1 MTDPIAWPARG
12 VVAVVPRAGKLL
24 VIERS
29 QFVRAPGMFCFP
41 GGAIEQGESE
51 ADAVVRELL
60 EELALPARAVRK
72 LWTSVTPWNVSLCWW
87 LANVQPAAV
96 PQPDPAE
103 VASFQ
108 WLTVAEI
115 RGFSNLLASNLEF
128 LAAWE
133 RGEFAIDG
141 LGRLS

>member
-1 MTDPIAWPARG
+1 MSDPFVRPARG

-29 QFVRAPGMFCFP
+29 QFVRAPGTFCFP
-41 GGAIEQGESE
+41 GGAIEQDESE

-72 LWTSVTPWNVSLCWW
+72 LWTSVTPWSVSLSWW
-87 LANVQPAAV
+87 LAEVEPAAV
-96 PQPDPAE
+96 PRPHLPE
-103 VASFQ
+103 VASYQ
-108 WLTVAEI
+108 WLTAGEI
-115 RGFSNLLASNLEF
+115 RQISNLLASNLEF
-128 LAAWE
+128 LSAWE

-141 LGRLS
+141 LG